1 MIKNW
6 QRNISFF
13 IGGQMISLV
22 GSLLVQY
29 AIFWYINLETQSGVI
44 LTITIVASFLPLL
57 IFSPF
62 AGVWADKLN
71 RKFLIIA
78 ADGAIAIVTLL
89 TAILFS
95 LGTVEI
101 WMLIVVTFIRGIGQ
115 AIHGPAIGAAIPMM
129 VPQKYLMRVQGIQSG
144 IQSAFNVLAPIIA
157 AVLIAN
163 YSIGSLYYIDFFTAV
178 IGVLTLIFLVHIPKH
193 IGEGQP
199 KTTSGFTDFK
209 AGLNYVSQHRF
220 LIPFF
225 VYLTIVLILVSPVAF
240 LSPLQVVRSF
250 LSFGDP
256 YFRLTMVEVAFSLG
270 MTLGAGVVALW
281 GGFNNRMVTAGL
293 SISLMGFGVM
303 MLGFVNNFYVYF
315 GFMLFQGIAL
325 PFYNTPTMVMIQEQV
340 DPKFMGRVMSI
351 FSMINASAMPV
362 GIMIFGPLADIVPIE
377 WLMVGSGIGM
387 MVIGLLYFVNKSLMQ
402 AGQKRIVASI
412 EGQSI

>member
-1 MIKNW
+1 
-6 QRNISFF
+6 
-13 IGGQMISLV
+13 
-22 GSLLVQY
+22 
-29 AIFWYINLETQSGVI
+29 
-44 LTITIVASFLPLL
+44 
-57 IFSPF
+57 
-62 AGVWADKLN
+62 
-71 RKFLIIA
+71 
-78 ADGAIAIVTLL
+78 
-89 TAILFS
+89 
-95 LGTVEI
+95 
-101 WMLIVVTFIRGIGQ
+101 
-115 AIHGPAIGAAIPMM
+115 
-129 VPQKYLMRVQGIQSG
+129 
-144 IQSAFNVLAPIIA
+144 
-157 AVLIAN
+157 
-163 YSIGSLYYIDFFTAV
+163 
-178 IGVLTLIFLVHIPKH
+178 
-193 IGEGQP
+193 
-199 KTTSGFTDFK
+199 
-209 AGLNYVSQHRF
+209 
-220 LIPFF
+220 
-225 VYLTIVLILVSPVAF
+225 
-240 LSPLQVVRSF
+240 
-250 LSFGDP
+250 
-256 YFRLTMVEVAFSLG
+256 MVEVAFSLG